1 MTQAAL
7 TSADI
12 FPTDG
17 TIYVDFTAVDVVDA
31 DAGTTYQYNP
41 ASALVE
47 TNKGAAI
54 YCKVGTGG
62 VAAGDLVE
70 ISTSASTGIR
80 TATKQDSTSSGS
92 APKKDAIAISDALVD
107 NYAWFLFEN
116 LNQVPANVA
125 NSVASG
131 AALTTTGTAGQLGA
145 GGDTVVGLYTNEA
158 SGASGL
164 TSVSSVGAIG
174 TNI

>member
-12 FPTDG
+12 YPTDG
-17 TIYVDFTAVDVVDA
+17 TIYIDFTQVDTPIV
-31 DAGTTYQYNP
+31 AGAPVPYN
-41 ASALVE
+41 AAGAKVE
-47 TNKGAAI
+47 TNKGAAL
-54 YCKVGTGG
+54 YCLAGTGG
-62 VAAGDLVE
+62 WAAGDLVE
-70 ISTSASTGIR
+70 VDTSATTGIR
-80 TATKQDSTSSGS
+80 TAIKQDTTTSG
-92 APKKDAIAISDALVD
+92 ATPKKDGIGISAVAAAS
-107 NYAWFLFEN
+107 YGWVLFDN

-125 NSVASG
+125 NSVADG
-131 AALTTTGTAGQLGA
+131 AALTTTATAGQLGA

-164 TSVSSVGAIG
+164 TSVSSVGSIG

>member
-17 TIYVDFTAVDVVDA
+17 TIYIDFTQVDVVATGGTAPDDA
-31 DAGTTYQYNP
+31 SGAVVQ
-41 ASALVE
+41 
-47 TNKGAAI
+47 TNKGEAI

-62 VAAGDLVE
+62 CSAGDCMELS
-70 ISTSASTGIR
+70 ISSTTGIR
-80 TATKQDSTSSGS
+80 TATKQDTTSSGS
-92 APKKDAIAISDALVD
+92 TPKADAIAISTCLVD
-107 NYAWFLFEN
+107 NYAWFLKAN
-116 LNQVPANVA
+116 LNQVPVNVA
-125 NSVASG
+125 NSVSSG
-131 AALTTTGTAGQLGA
+131 AALTTTATAGQLGA
-145 GGDTVVGLYTNEA
+145 GGDTVVGLFTLEA

-164 TSVSSVGAIG
+164 TSCSSVGAIG